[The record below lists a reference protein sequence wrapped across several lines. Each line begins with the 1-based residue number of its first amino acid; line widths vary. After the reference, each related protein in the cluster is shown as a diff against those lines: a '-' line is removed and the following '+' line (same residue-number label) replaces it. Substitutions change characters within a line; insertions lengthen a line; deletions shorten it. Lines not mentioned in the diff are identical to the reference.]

1 MDYSSRSQSTT
12 GQGLSFWLNALALAA
27 ICGSLLEAF
36 YWQIFFH
43 ELPCPLCQLQ
53 RVALTLAGMGMMLN
67 IRFGP
72 SAVHYTIILASAIG
86 GATASGRQILL
97 HIAPG
102 DLGYGSTLFG
112 LHFYTWGFIAFV
124 VMMIF
129 CAVMLCIDRNQL
141 SAPRVQ
147 LTSGTSSWHARIAS
161 LLIGLFFLITAANL
175 ISALM
180 VCQFGSCPDNPT
192 EYLWKFWF

>member
-1 MDYSSRSQSTT
+1 MDYTNRSPGIAGHSW
-12 GQGLSFWLNALALAA
+12 SYWLNAIALLAV
-27 ICGSLLEAF
+27 CGSLLEAF

-53 RVALTLAGMGMMLN
+53 RVALTLAGIGMMLN

-72 SAVHYTIILASAIG
+72 SAVHYAIILASALG
-86 GATASGRQILL
+86 GATASARQILL

-102 DLGYGSTLFG
+102 DTGYGSALFG
-112 LHFYTWGFIAFV
+112 LHFYTWGFISFV
-124 VMMIF
+124 VMMVF
-129 CAVMLCIDRNQL
+129 CAVMLCIDRNHLSTERPQL
-141 SAPRVQ
+141 SVRPPTTAR
-147 LTSGTSSWHARIAS
+147 LTTLI
-161 LLIGLFFLITAANL
+161 IGLFFLITLANL

-192 EYLWKFWF
+192 QYLWRFWL